1 VAQPWGY
8 GNVDLPH
15 KSGLV
20 SSDFVSSMTNFVIS
34 HPTVYLRIDA
44 AQELAKINA
53 AHIYL
58 KLGLYLRHFLYYSQ
72 GYLDCLE
79 FGP

>member
-1 VAQPWGY
+1 
-8 GNVDLPH
+8 
-15 KSGLV
+15 
-20 SSDFVSSMTNFVIS
+20 MTNFVIS

-72 GYLDCLE
+72 GYSDCLE